1 MIKKFCIVFP
11 DIILDN
17 IHFFQD
23 SHKDLDYISFVIFTL
38 NGQIFNVN
46 LRKIFENEYDYS
58 KKEGEF
64 EKNLDLIMTEYLGTD
79 NYYYYYALAGGN
91 GNIYFNR
98 LYFNYSKVISENLY
112 EYKFN
117 HGLTSYIGS
126 FFIKEK
132 PKNGISHLKYFCDLS

>member
-1 MIKKFCIVFP
+1 MTFLKVKYDLSDNTSQMIKKFCIVFP

-64 EKNLDLIMTEYLGTD
+64 EKNLDLIMT
-79 NYYYYYALAGGN
+79 
-91 GNIYFNR
+91 
-98 LYFNYSKVISENLY
+98 
-112 EYKFN
+112 
-117 HGLTSYIGS
+117 
-126 FFIKEK
+126 FI
-132 PKNGISHLKYFCDLS
+132 